1 LSKEKHGSLASA
13 GTAHFQNIAITLLI
27 VFSSSLACVE
37 SQFEKIATM
46 I

>member
-13 GTAHFQNIAITLLI
+13 EIAHFQHIAITLLI
-27 VFSSSLACVE
+27 VFSSSLAYVE